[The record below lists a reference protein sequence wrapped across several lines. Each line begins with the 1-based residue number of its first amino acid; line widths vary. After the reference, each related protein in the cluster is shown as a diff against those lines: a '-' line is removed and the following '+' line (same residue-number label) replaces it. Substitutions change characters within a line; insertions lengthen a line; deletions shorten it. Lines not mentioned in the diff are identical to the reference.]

1 MGLGK
6 EERKHFIGKCDQGVE
21 SVDKNKESEDK
32 ISNIIISPELIT
44 SWSKNLFKML
54 RILARGNRQTVRLG
68 SSVRTTSPAHH
79 HDIWPD
85 FSWYLNL
92 WDGKVSG
99 VECSYLSFEFQIW
112 LSDVRCRQGRARQGG
127 LCCGLLRRSPA
138 LPLQTRDDTCVVC
151 GCQARH
157 VICKHLY
164 FTNFTLY

>member
-79 HDIWPD
+79 PDIWPD
-85 FSWYLNL
+85 FS
-92 WDGKVSG
+92 
-99 VECSYLSFEFQIW
+99 
-112 LSDVRCRQGRARQGG
+112 
-127 LCCGLLRRSPA
+127 
-138 LPLQTRDDTCVVC
+138 
-151 GCQARH
+151 
-157 VICKHLY
+157 
-164 FTNFTLY
+164 